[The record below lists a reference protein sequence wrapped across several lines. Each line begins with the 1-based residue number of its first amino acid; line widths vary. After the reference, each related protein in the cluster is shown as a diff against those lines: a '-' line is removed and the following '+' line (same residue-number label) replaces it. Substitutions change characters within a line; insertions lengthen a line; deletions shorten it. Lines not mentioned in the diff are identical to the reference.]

1 MSPGLAVLFGS
12 STGQCAHKIDSAFF
26 LREGGGGLNCLTES
40 VL

>member
-26 LREGGGGLNCLTES
+26 SQGGGGLNCLTES